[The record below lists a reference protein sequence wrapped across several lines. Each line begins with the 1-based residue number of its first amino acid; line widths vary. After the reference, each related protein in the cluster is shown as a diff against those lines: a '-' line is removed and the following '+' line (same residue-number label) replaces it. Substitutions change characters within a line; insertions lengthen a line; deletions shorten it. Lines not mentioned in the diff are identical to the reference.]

1 VTGRIRSNK
10 PFLPFVG
17 ALGVALMLVLAAAT
31 ALPALGLWVGT
42 RWGWRLAVALLA
54 VHGVSDAVRRL
65 TIEPRATS
73 AIPVVVVAA
82 LLLFLARKNVHRWCA
97 LA

>member
-1 VTGRIRSNK
+1 
-10 PFLPFVG
+10 L
-17 ALGVALMLVLAAAT
+17 LAAAT

-42 RWGWRLAVALLA
+42 RWGWRLAVTLLV
-54 VHGVSDAVRRL
+54 VHAVSDAVRGL
-65 TIEPRATS
+65 TIEPRAAS

-82 LLLFLARKNVHRWCA
+82 LLLFLARKNVRRWCA